1 MGGGCSRRA
10 HPIVTARGEV
20 HLASLDPVVGSEQG
34 KVRPVVIVSNN
45 AANSSAERRGRGVV
59 TVVPITSNVHTV
71 YAFQVLLPRE
81 ETGLPAHSKAQ
92 AEQVR
97 SISTDRLV
105 RHIATLPAELMRGV
119 DDALRLHL
127 AL

>member
-1 MGGGCSRRA
+1 M
-10 HPIVTARGEV
+10 IARGQV
-20 HLASLDPVVGSEQG
+20 HLASLDPAVGSEQG
-34 KVRPVVIVSNN
+34 KVRPVIIVSNN
-45 AANSSAERRGRGVV
+45 AANDSANRRGKGVI
-59 TVVPITSNVHTV
+59 TVVPITSNVRAV
-71 YAFQVLLPRE
+71 YPFQVLLPQE
-81 ETGLPAHSKAQ
+81 ESGLPTHSKAQ

-105 RHIATLPAELMRGV
+105 RQIATLPTELMRGV

>member
-1 MGGGCSRRA
+1 M
-10 HPIVTARGEV
+10 IERGQIY
-20 HLASLDPVVGSEQG
+20 LASLDPAVGSEQG

-45 AANSSAERRGRGVV
+45 AVNDSASRRGRGVV
-59 TVVPITSNVHTV
+59 TVVPVTSNVRTI
-71 YAFQVLLPRE
+71 YPFQVLLSNE
-81 ETGLPAHSKAQ
+81 LTGLPVHSKAQ

-105 RHIATLPAELMRGV
+105 RPIALLPAELMARV

-127 AL
+127 SL

>member
-1 MGGGCSRRA
+1 MGGGCGRRA
-10 HPIVTARGEV
+10 YPTVTARGEV
-20 HLASLDPVVGSEQG
+20 HLASLDPAVSSEQG
-34 KVRPVVIVSNN
+34 KVRPVIIVSND

-59 TVVPITSNVHTV
+59 TVVPVTSNVHTV
-71 YAFQVLLPRE
+71 YPFQVLMSHE
-81 ETGLPAHSKAQ
+81 ETGLPTHSKAH

-105 RHIATLPAELMRGV
+105 RHIATLPAELMRSV

>member
-1 MGGGCSRRA
+1 M
-10 HPIVTARGEV
+10 IARGDIY
-20 HLASLDPVVGSEQG
+20 LASLDPAVGSEQG

-45 AANSSAERRGRGVV
+45 AANDSASRRGRGVV
-59 TVVPITSNVHTV
+59 TVLLITSQVRAV
-71 YAFQVLLPRE
+71 YPFQVLLPE
-81 ETGLPAHSKAQ
+81 EEAGLPATSKAQ

-105 RHIATLPAELMRGV
+105 RHIATLPAELVRQV